1 MVFWCMMLLFTLMI
15 PAVMIGFGRSFFKR
29 PPRDINATFGYRTT
43 MSMKNQE
50 TWKLAH
56 RVCGRYWFICGLI
69 LLRGAWT
76 SGGGAGLLYGLLG
89 ALMLVWALFLNE
101 IRAWLVGRFVM
112 KGVARHTAR
121 FTDEGY
127 VIANQRGEQSF
138 DYSSVQALCEDG
150 RYFFLMLSRQQG
162 NLFDKQGF
170 HTGTADQ
177 FRAFLERKTGQTM
190 KKL

>member
-112 KGVARHTAR
+112 KGIARHTAR

>member
-1 MVFWCMMLLFTLMI
+1 MVFWCMMLLFTLMT
-15 PAVMIGFGRSFFKR
+15 PAMMIGFGRSFFKR

-50 TWKLAH
+50 TWQLAH

>member
-1 MVFWCMMLLFTLMI
+1 
-15 PAVMIGFGRSFFKR
+15 
-29 PPRDINATFGYRTT
+29 
-43 MSMKNQE
+43 
-50 TWKLAH
+50 
-56 RVCGRYWFICGLI
+56 
-69 LLRGAWT
+69 
-76 SGGGAGLLYGLLG
+76 
-89 ALMLVWALFLNE
+89 MLVWALFLNE

-112 KGVARHTAR
+112 KGIARHTAR

-162 NLFDKQGF
+162 TLFDKQGF

>member
-29 PPRDINATFGYRTT
+29 PPRDINATFCYRTT

-50 TWKLAH
+50 TWQLAH

-127 VIANQRGEQSF
+127 DIANQRGEQSF